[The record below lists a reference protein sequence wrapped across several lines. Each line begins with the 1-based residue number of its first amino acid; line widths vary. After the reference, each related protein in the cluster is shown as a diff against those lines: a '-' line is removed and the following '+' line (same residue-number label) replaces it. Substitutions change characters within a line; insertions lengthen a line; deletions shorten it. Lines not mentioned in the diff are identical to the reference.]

1 MKEQYTK
8 VFTDSAILVN
18 RLHFLLNEAGIS
30 CRLSDNVESA
40 RLGGFGIPINSVA
53 LFVLN
58 DEIHT
63 AQPII
68 DSFREVI
75 QNFLSHNQNNK
86 QLYIFL
92 FQTGTSCSSR

>member
-8 VFTDSAILVN
+8 VFTDTAILVK

-68 DSFREVI
+68 DSFREEI
-75 QNFLSHNQNNK
+75 NS
-86 QLYIFL
+86 
-92 FQTGTSCSSR
+92 